1 MLNRLDARLHNPPL
15 PAECYLQL
23 AWLLPVRSCP
33 PRVVQL
39 ASIGGSGAAQCG
51 ADCLWSTLV
60 PRGLRVT
67 YIVTGSGWREWGASW
82 LAQGLRLG
90 CAAQSALLLIPPAG
104 AWVCLGA
111 PAPWWGTCMPLEA
124 PMPPPLV
131 TWPGGLSPLS
141 APVAA
146 FFAPLPGWIQA
157 AALAQSPAR
166 ALGPVLPCPGG
177 GAQSLSRSH
186 RCGACQCMTQISV
199 QETQPRQRRAAVLGH
214 S

>member
-1 MLNRLDARLHNPPL
+1 MSLVHWAGT
-15 PAECYLQL
+15 
-23 AWLLPVRSCP
+23 WF
-33 PRVVQL
+33 RV
-39 ASIGGSGAAQCG
+39 ASESHAC
-51 ADCLWSTLV
+51 
-60 PRGLRVT
+60 
-67 YIVTGSGWREWGASW
+67 IVTGSGRREWGASW

-90 CAAQSALLLIPPAG
+90 CAALSALLLIPPAG

-124 PMPPPLV
+124 PMPPP
-131 TWPGGLSPLS
+131 PGDMARGSSPLS

-146 FFAPLPGWIQA
+146 FFASLPGWIQA
-157 AALAQSPAR
+157 EALAQSQAS

-177 GAQSLSRSH
+177 GGAQSLSHSL

-199 QETQPRQRRAAVLGH
+199 QETQPRQRRAPVLGH